1 MALVRIANPALSS
14 LSFIYSP
21 INMVAIQI
29 LSFAA
34 LAIGYEGAYI
44 TTSSVHANSSD
55 STLAAPIS
63 SADVSK
69 PFAIGI
75 SFKGEET
82 LYLTNSAVASTKLAD
97 GIVCTITTTQ
107 KGEKTIGQ
115 LGCGPE
121 NKAFTY
127 S

>member
-1 MALVRIANPALSS
+1 LALARIADGVSNS
-14 LSFIYSP
+14 LSFTYSTSTWLP
-21 INMVAIQI
+21 FRSSALLLLQ
-29 LSFAA
+29 LGKRSF
-34 LAIGYEGAYI
+34 I
-44 TTSSVHANSSD
+44 TTSSIHANSSD
-55 STLAAPIS
+55 STLAAPTS
-63 SADVSK
+63 SAEVSK
-69 PFAIGI
+69 PFTIGI

-107 KGEKTIGQ
+107 QGEKSIGQ

-121 NKAFTY
+121 KKAFTY